1 MFNIK
6 NCITRLFF
14 IFVILRSIKVRD
26 SSVIGVYEAEEDI
39 QEIHVLQFLSSYL
52 RQSCSLCQSKYTL
65 FRALKLVVYLA
76 LMKSFDFFPD

>member
-39 QEIHVLQFLSSYL
+39 QEIHVLQFLSLYL
-52 RQSCSLCQSKYTL
+52 QLEHNAL
-65 FRALKLVVYLA
+65 FTDWRNLVC
-76 LMKSFDFFPD
+76 FDQF

>member
-26 SSVIGVYEAEEDI
+26 SSVIGVYEAGERYTRNSCPSVFVVI
-39 QEIHVLQFLSSYL
+39 FATVLFL
-52 RQSCSLCQSKYTL
+52 
-65 FRALKLVVYLA
+65 VPV
-76 LMKSFDFFPD
+76 

>member
-39 QEIHVLQFLSSYL
+39 QEIHVLQFLSLYL
-52 RQSCSLCQSKYTL
+52 
-65 FRALKLVVYLA
+65 
-76 LMKSFDFFPD
+76 

>member
-39 QEIHVLQFLSSYL
+39 QEIHVLQFLSLYL
-52 RQSCSLCQSKYTL
+52 RQSCYLCQSKYTL
-65 FRALKLVVYLA
+65 FRALK
-76 LMKSFDFFPD
+76 